1 MFVLVKNIRLIR
13 KELKY
18 TQLMMAKV
26 LKIGFRTYVRY
37 ESGKREIPAVILIK
51 LARLGGVSLEQI
63 LNREI
68 SSYDILPCLKTPRRE
83 AFTKLKFVDFSN
95 GRIVFENPARSEL
108 ITLDSSEKKILTIFR
123 KMDADLKGAYIQS
136 L

>member
-1 MFVLVKNIRLIR
+1 MFVLAKNIRLIR

-37 ESGKREIPAVILIK
+37 ESGKREIPAVVLLK

-63 LNREI
+63 LNEEI
-68 SSYDILPCLKTPRRE
+68 SSYGILPCLKTSRTE
-83 AFTKLKFVDFSN
+83 DFTKVKSVDFSN
-95 GRIVFENPARSEL
+95 GRIAFEKPARSEL
-108 ITLDSSEKKILTIFR
+108 MTIDSSEKKLLTLFR
-123 KMDADLKGAYIQS
+123 KMDADLKDIYIQS

>member
-1 MFVLVKNIRLIR
+1 MFALVKNIRLIR

-18 TQLMMAKV
+18 TQLMMAKI

-37 ESGKREIPAVILIK
+37 ESGKREIPAVVLLK

-63 LNREI
+63 LNEKI
-68 SSYDILPCLKTPRRE
+68 SSYGILPCLKTSRTE
-83 AFTKLKFVDFSN
+83 DFTKVKSVDFSN

-108 ITLDSSEKKILTIFR
+108 MTIDSSEKKLLSLFR
-123 KMDADLKGAYIQS
+123 KIDADLKNTYTQS